1 LSNDRSYSWENPPL
15 GRKSRGFYASRK
27 RNGISLKRRFLDFL
41 YPDGRFAFAYNAFL
55 QLATAYLRLHH
66 IRIGSSSHHIRT
78 FQALEDLLPKE
89 RQEFALDFDRARR
102 KRHALTYDQAGV
114 VSEHEAQE
122 LIEEVNEFR
131 EWFLKELTAHFPQ
144 YSPDN
149 RR

>member
-1 LSNDRSYSWENPPL
+1 LSNDRSYHGEPT
-15 GRKSRGFYASRK
+15 SRK
-27 RNGISLKRRFLDFL
+27 EIQGLLRLAERDLTQAKIPGL

-89 RQEFALDFDRARR
+89 RREFALDFDRARR